1 MRQGENEH
9 DSAYM
14 RRLRVNID
22 TLLSAGGRHILC
34 SPELIEAVDNKN
46 IAEKERE
53 KEESKFKAIVFLKRS
68 DPVRYGSFLTE
79 LQNSAHL
86 NRDEYPISE
95 TDALDFMVRRSGSF
109 CTSIMSTSDGGRTPR
124 LTYRRGG
131 RGRGFNFVQSTG
143 EHGGN
148 RAPPG
153 TVLIQ
158 GTDGRTNNIVC
169 YNCNS

>member
-1 MRQGENEH
+1 MLRLLETLQSLTSGLDNKSNKRCNPFDALLAFIIMRQGENEH

-68 DPVRYGSFLTE
+68 DPVRYGSFLRSCKT
-79 LQNSAHL
+79 
-86 NRDEYPISE
+86 
-95 TDALDFMVRRSGSF
+95 VR
-109 CTSIMSTSDGGRTPR
+109 T
-124 LTYRRGG
+124 
-131 RGRGFNFVQSTG
+131 
-143 EHGGN
+143 
-148 RAPPG
+148 
-153 TVLIQ
+153 
-158 GTDGRTNNIVC
+158 
-169 YNCNS
+169 